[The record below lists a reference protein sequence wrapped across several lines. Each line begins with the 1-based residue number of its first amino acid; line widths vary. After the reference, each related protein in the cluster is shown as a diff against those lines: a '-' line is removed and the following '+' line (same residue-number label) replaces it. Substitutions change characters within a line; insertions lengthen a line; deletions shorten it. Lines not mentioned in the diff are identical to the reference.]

1 MPELRLL
8 NKMLIWFWSDFDP
21 QMLSILIEKLSTAPD
36 AGLENTT
43 AHKQFLAKFRKR
55 ANGPSEKVE
64 FDHDVQVNF

>member
-1 MPELRLL
+1 
-8 NKMLIWFWSDFDP
+8 
-21 QMLSILIEKLSTAPD
+21 MLSILIEKLSTAPD

-64 FDHDVQVNF
+64 FDHDVQVNIKILSNFDIDATNRSPTNLLRR

>member
-1 MPELRLL
+1 
-8 NKMLIWFWSDFDP
+8 
-21 QMLSILIEKLSTAPD
+21 MLSILIEKLSTAPD